1 MFSDESGKRIA
12 NAMGEHC
19 IRTTEKMRTKSIELQ
34 PGEVIVGVSIEEVP
48 FYKDV
53 KQKWKAYEK

>member
-1 MFSDESGKRIA
+1 MFSDENGTRIA
-12 NAMGEHC
+12 NAMGPYC
-19 IRTTEKMRTKSIELQ
+19 LKTRDKIFTKSVELQ

-53 KQKWKAYEK
+53 KHHWKAYEK